1 MISRK
6 RPSLA
11 PGIRDE
17 GLARVLGNRVV
28 GVTLLD
34 FLVITVALVSIATDL
49 CRRRIYNA
57 VLFPAVIFALGY
69 RAIGGGWAGLEEG
82 LAGLG
87 AGVGLLLI
95 PYLAGGVGAGDVKLL
110 GTVGACGGP
119 LFALYTFLA
128 GAVLGGLVSC
138 YLLARNG
145 KLGLALKGVCF
156 GFLLPGGM
164 RLWLGESGDRFP
176 YGVMF
181 CLGVFVALLLR

>member
-1 MISRK
+1 
-6 RPSLA
+6 
-11 PGIRDE
+11 
-17 GLARVLGNRVV
+17 VV
-28 GVTLLD
+28 GVTFLD

-49 CRRRIYNA
+49 CQRRIYNLVVFPTV
-57 VLFPAVIFALGY
+57 VLALLFRGVT
-69 RAIGGGWAGLEEG
+69 GGWTEVWGG
-82 LAGLG
+82 LAGLT
-87 AGVGLLLI
+87 AGIGLLLL
-95 PYLAGGVGAGDVKLL
+95 PYVAGGVGAGDVKFL
-110 GTVGACGGP
+110 GAVGACGGP

-156 GFLLPGGM
+156 GFLLPGGV
-164 RLWLGESGDRFP
+164 RLWLGESGVRFP